1 MMKKLFRNGLAM
13 CLASV
18 MLLATLTGCSATME
32 ANDTAGIMYDAVA
45 EESFAETDSMDGA
58 MDYTYALNDELADY
72 DYDYDPVEHNTEEYN
87 AITENRY
94 LSVVTNPLSTFS
106 ADVDTAS
113 YTNVRRYIDD
123 RQLPPADAVRIE
135 ELLNYFTYDYPQP
148 TGDEPFSV
156 TTEISACPWNADTQ
170 LLLVGM
176 QAEKLD
182 TESLPASNLVFL
194 IDVSGSMN
202 SSDKLPLVKQ
212 AFMLLAEQLGEDDRI
227 AIVTYASS
235 DRVVLEGATG
245 SDKQTIVD
253 AINLLEAGGSTA
265 GSKGITTAYE
275 IAERYFIEG
284 GNNRIILATD
294 GDLNVGPSSEG
305 ELTRLVEEKRE
316 NGVLLSVM
324 GFGTGNIKDNKM
336 EALADNGNGSYHYI
350 DSVAEARRVLVEEM
364 GGTLFTVAKDVKF
377 QVEFNPAV
385 VKGYRLIGYE
395 NRVMQDEDFNDDTKD
410 AGEIG
415 AGHRVTVLYELV
427 TVDSAMEIDAPELT
441 YTATEATGSDEYL
454 TVKVRYKQPDGD
466 ESILLTYPVG
476 QSAYTDQPS
485 DNFVFASAVA
495 QYGMLLRGS
504 QYSGT
509 ATYESVLAQL
519 DSRDTLLCDDYRI
532 DFRRIVD
539 DTRLLS
545 ELYD

>member
-227 AIVTYASS
+227 SIVTYASS

>member
-1 MMKKLFRNGLAM
+1 MKRTIMKNLALL
-13 CLASV
+13 LASA
-18 MLLATLTGCSATME
+18 MTLTALAGCSAAVTEAESNVAYME
-32 ANDTAGIMYDAVA
+32 PSAPEAFYESAEMETTAYDFSYSV
-45 EESFAETDSMDGA
+45 
-58 MDYTYALNDELADY
+58 NDELT
-72 DYDYDPVEHNTEEYN
+72 DYDPGDTEVEFDTEEYN
-87 AITENRY
+87 AITENRF

-123 RQLPPADAVRIE
+123 RELPPADAVRIE

-148 TGDEPFSV
+148 DGDEPFSV
-156 TTEISACPWNADTQ
+156 TTEISPCPWNEDS
-170 LLLVGM
+170 LLMLVGM

-182 TESLPASNLVFL
+182 ADALPPSNLVFL
-194 IDVSGSMN
+194 IDVSGSMD

-212 AFMLLAEQLGEDDRI
+212 AFTLLTEQLGEDDRI
-227 AIVTYASS
+227 SIVTYASS

-245 SDKQTIVD
+245 RDKQAIMD
-253 AINLLEAGGSTA
+253 AINLLDAGGATA
-265 GSKGITTAYE
+265 GSKGITTAYA
-275 IAERYFIEG
+275 IAEDYFIEG

-305 ELTRLVEEKRE
+305 ELTRLVEKKRE
-316 NGVLLSVM
+316 NGVFLSVM

-350 DSVAEARRVLVEEM
+350 DSVSEARKVLIEEM

-377 QVEFNPAV
+377 QVEFNPSV

-395 NRVMQDEDFNDDTKD
+395 NRVMNDEDFNDDTKD

-427 TVDSAMEIDAPELT
+427 TVDSAMDIDAPELT
-441 YTATEATGSDEYL
+441 YQTTESTGSDEYL
-454 TVKVRYKQPDGD
+454 TVKVRYKEPDGD
-466 ESILLTYPVG
+466 TSKLLTYPVG
-476 QSAYTDQPS
+476 QGAYTDQPS

-509 ATYESVLAQL
+509 ATYDAVIQQL
-519 DSRDTLLCDDYRI
+519 LSRDSLLSDDYRV
-532 DFRRIVD
+532 DFLRIVE
-539 DTRLLS
+539 DTDLIER
-545 ELYD
+545 LYD